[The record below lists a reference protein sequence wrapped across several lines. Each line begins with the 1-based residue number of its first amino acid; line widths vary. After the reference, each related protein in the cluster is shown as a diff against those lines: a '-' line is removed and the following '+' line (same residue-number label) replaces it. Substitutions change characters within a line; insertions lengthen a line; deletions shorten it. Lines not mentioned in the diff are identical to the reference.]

1 MAVISIYKRLRGVAP
16 LIFLAFEEVA
26 RALAG
31 LPRLDEM
38 HRGDWASGTAY
49 ARGYLVTGSDGSSYV
64 AIADSIGQ
72 DPTTTTGYWREFAA
86 AGAAG
91 ASGSS
96 ATTRSQTVISGAVS
110 STTGCANF
118 LSSSTGLTMDIAATT
133 TAVCIAFSA
142 GYDSSGAVNY
152 IGRISADATSAWTG
166 LTASTTNYLY
176 VERNSSTGALT
187 YGQSLYYPMYQAF
200 APTYHHRPAS
210 AGGTPYKVNGDANGA
225 VALAFNGDPGT
236 AYGSTA
242 TNATPVTANA
252 DVGYDFGSGV
262 TRQVVAFTLRNY
274 SSASNSV
281 NSVKVQWSS
290 DGAAWTDIQTSALST
305 TAGAIQTITVSSYT
319 AARYFRLLANANT
332 SAGPW
337 YVPEVQFWHL
347 PEDAH
352 WFDTAAMKMYAYVS
366 GSWTAKQRVFVG
378 EAVTNATVVTS
389 SVTYGLNGDYDSGWF
404 YVDTSTLQYDKTHN
418 LGLSMDEGLDGNV
431 YWSRCGTSY
440 DSSLIDGQSYAG
452 VTRSGFTWN
461 QTSASTTFQLNRL
474 SAYLQIDNGA
484 AWRATLDTVGFYRLR
499 LRRNWG

>member
-49 ARGYLVTGSDGSSYV
+49 TRGYLVTGSDGSSYV
-64 AIADSIGQ
+64 AIADSTGQ

-187 YGQSLYYPMYQAF
+187 YGQSLYYPMYQAW
-200 APTYHHRPAS
+200 APAYHHRPAS
-210 AGGTPYKVNGDANGA
+210 TGGTPGSGGEAGGAAAN
-225 VALAFNGDPGT
+225 AFDGNTGNQF
-236 AYGSTA
+236 GSTQTGA
-242 TNATPVTANA
+242 GVSGAAYLS
-252 DVGYDFGSGV
+252 YDFGSGN
-262 TRQVVAFTLRNY
+262 TRQIVAFTVRNF
-274 SSASNSV
+274 SSANNSV
-281 NSVKVQWSS
+281 NSVKAEWSS
-290 DGAAWTDIQTSALST
+290 DGAAWTTIQTSALST

-332 SAGPW
+332 AVGQPW
-337 YVPEVQFWHL
+337 YLPEVQFWHL